1 MKGILKYDPR
11 ANKGG
16 FYSLNIDGTYYSF
29 GKTDPGVRKG
39 DMVEFEVVQ
48 NGEYQNVKPG
58 TLKKVEGQVAPA
70 QSSSGASGSAPRSS
84 GGDKVFPVPPRHGDR
99 AFIRKDAVATAAA
112 VVLKTGGDLGND
124 LNTTANEI
132 VRVAKIFEAYQ
143 AGDEERRQDEAK
155 KAQQVAA
162 QVTGGG
168 E

>member
-58 TLKKVEGQVAPA
+58 TLKKVDQAEPTQTGKPPVTNVG
-70 QSSSGASGSAPRSS
+70 STTNSGRQ
-84 GGDKVFPVPPRHGDR
+84 FPVPTRHGDR
-99 AFIRKDAVATAAA
+99 TIIRQNALTHATAI
-112 VVLKTGGDLGND
+112 VLKTGSDLGSD
-124 LNTTANEI
+124 LPGVANKVI
-132 VRVAKIFEAYQ
+132 GVAKILEAYS